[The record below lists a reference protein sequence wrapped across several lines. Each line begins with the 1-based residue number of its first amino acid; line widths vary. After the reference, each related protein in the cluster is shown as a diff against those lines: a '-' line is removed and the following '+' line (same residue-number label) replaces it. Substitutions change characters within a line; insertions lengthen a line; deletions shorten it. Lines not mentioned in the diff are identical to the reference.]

1 MSQRPATVQPRRRV
15 RALASHLCPSPVSQS
30 AVYKHALP
38 KTGAVVA
45 VTGAAGYIGSW
56 LVVKLLERGHTVRAC
71 VRDTANDKKVGFL
84 KAMVPSSNGRL
95 TLHSADMTAKGAYDQ
110 IFEGVHT
117 VFHPAEV
124 FMSFGNGRDMKD
136 ARKDFGEKV
145 TLKAMHDNAMQSS
158 AYIVDSI
165 NKSSTVKRLVY
176 TASIASIMPTN
187 MKTWLTDPIVDES
200 KEPGADR
207 AGEHSYAVTKR
218 STEHFFAYQASISG
232 GRWSV
237 ITGNPGDIVGPVLS
251 PHQAHE
257 TWQGKIAGIIQG
269 QPSPQEPAGR
279 PWMLVDAR
287 DVAEAEVRLAES
299 SEIQSG
305 ERFMLTSGDKIYA
318 EFLGPRIMELFPQY
332 DCATTV
338 APGMAGKVGRSEPF
352 WIRVQMRN
360 DKVRKATGLDF
371 CTFDDTLR
379 ETVESLV
386 KIGGVKPKMK

>member
-1 MSQRPATVQPRRRV
+1 V
-15 RALASHLCPSPVSQS
+15 RALVQHLCPNAVATS
-30 AVYKHALP
+30 AVAKHALP

-71 VRDTANDKKVGFL
+71 VRDAENDRKVGFL
-84 KAMVPSSNGRL
+84 KAMVPTSGGRL
-95 TLHSADMTAKGAYDQ
+95 SLHSADMTAAGAYDQ

-145 TLKAMHDNAMQSS
+145 TLKAMHDHAMQSS

-176 TASIASIMPTN
+176 TASIASIMPSN
-187 MKTWLTDPIVDES
+187 LKSYVVDNVVDES
-200 KEPGADR
+200 TEPGADR
-207 AGEHSYAVTKR
+207 AGEHSYAMTKR
-218 STEHFFAYQASISG
+218 SSEHFFAYQSSISG

-251 PHQAHE
+251 AHQAQE
-257 TWQGKIAGIIQG
+257 TWQGKIAGIIRG
-269 QPSPQEPAGR
+269 VPSPQEFNGR

-287 DVAEAEVRLAES
+287 DVAEAEIRLAES

-305 ERFMLTSGDKIYA
+305 ERFMLTSGDMIYA
-318 EFLGPRIMELFPQY
+318 EHIGPRIMELFPKY

-338 APGMAGKVGRSEPF
+338 APGLAKKVVRSEPY

-360 DKVRKATGLDF
+360 DKVRKATGLAF
-371 CTFDDTLR
+371 HTFDDTMR
-379 ETVESLV
+379 DTVESLV
-386 KIGGVKPKMK
+386 KVGGVQPKTK

>member
-1 MSQRPATVQPRRRV
+1 MPEPRRRV
-15 RALASHLCPSPVSQS
+15 RVLASHLCPNAVAAS
-30 AVYKHALP
+30 AVARHALP

-56 LVVKLLERGHTVRAC
+56 LVAKLLERGHTVRAC
-71 VRDTANDKKVGFL
+71 VRDAANDRKVGFL
-84 KAMVPSSNGRL
+84 KAMQPSSGGRL
-95 TLHSADMTAKGAYDQ
+95 SLHSADMIEPGAYDQ

-136 ARKDFGEKV
+136 AVKDFGEKV
-145 TLKAMHDNAMQSS
+145 SLKAMHEHAMRSS
-158 AYIVDSI
+158 GYIVDSI

-176 TASIASIMPTN
+176 TASIASVMPTSTGHFV
-187 MKTWLTDPIVDES
+187 KEAVIDES
-200 KEPGADR
+200 CEPGADR

-237 ITGNPGDIVGPVLS
+237 ITGNPGDIIGPVLS
-251 PHQAHE
+251 AHQALE

-269 QPSPQEPAGR
+269 VPAPQEWAGR

-287 DVAEAEVRLAES
+287 DVAEAEIRLAES
-299 SEIQSG
+299 GEIQSG
-305 ERFMLTSGDKIYA
+305 ERFMLTSGDTIYA
-318 EFLGPRIMELFPQY
+318 ENIGPRVMELFPQY

-338 APGMAGKVGRSEPF
+338 APGMAKKVVRSEPF

-360 DKVRKATGLDF
+360 DKVRKATGLVF
-371 CTFDDTLR
+371 QTFDDTMR

-386 KIGGVKPKMK
+386 KVGGVKPKMR